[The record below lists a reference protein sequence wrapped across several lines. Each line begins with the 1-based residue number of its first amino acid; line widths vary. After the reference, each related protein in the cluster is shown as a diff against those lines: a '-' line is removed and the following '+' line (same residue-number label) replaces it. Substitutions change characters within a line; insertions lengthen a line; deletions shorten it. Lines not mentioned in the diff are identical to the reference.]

1 MFDYVCVFSTGG
13 VLLWQNQIYA
23 DFKMEFIN
31 LFIKTCLLEQNYNT
45 QVKKY
50 CCQDYALKWQ
60 VHQELKLVFAVVYKE
75 ILQLAFVEQFLE
87 MMNKAFVGSA
97 LPRMQKKGD
106 VYISVG
112 GTDVFLP

>member
-1 MFDYVCVFSTGG
+1 
-13 VLLWQNQIYA
+13 
-23 DFKMEFIN
+23 
-31 LFIKTCLLEQNYNT
+31 
-45 QVKKY
+45 
-50 CCQDYALKWQ
+50 
-60 VHQELKLVFAVVYKE
+60 
-75 ILQLAFVEQFLE
+75 LAFVEQFLE